1 MGKVCDFA
9 ADFVY
14 LHLIF
19 NFFVEFRRDSA
30 IFEQARMALAAPKI
44 RNVYEQSEDM
54 KKIFSAIIVTML
66 LAIPAVALSKKGK
79 TAKAN
84 SLEVSFNYQRQQG
97 PGSNQYAVWIENE
110 KGEVVKTLFVT
121 SFTTKGRTRG
131 NEQPMR
137 GYIKR
142 PACVPT
148 WVKAAKTNDLTD
160 QQLDAFTGATP
171 QTSGTQTFTW
181 DFTDQQGKAVQEGT
195 YKVFVEATLFNAST
209 ITYSGSFSTQ
219 DKAGSVVLTSQLT
232 EPDEKHKDMVTE
244 VKAVLK

>member
-1 MGKVCDFA
+1 
-9 ADFVY
+9 
-14 LHLIF
+14 
-19 NFFVEFRRDSA
+19 
-30 IFEQARMALAAPKI
+30 
-44 RNVYEQSEDM
+44 M
-54 KKIFSAIIVTML
+54 KKILSVIIVIML
-66 LAIPAVALSKKGK
+66 LAIPAVLSKKGK
-79 TAKAN
+79 NVKVN

-148 WVKAAKTNDLTD
+148 WVKAAKANDLTD
-160 QQLDAFTGATP
+160 QQLDAVTGATP
-171 QTSGTQTFTW
+171 QSSGTQIFIW
-181 DFTDQQGKAVQEGT
+181 DFKDQQGKTVQEGI

-219 DKAGSVVLTSQLT
+219 DKAGNVTLTSILT
-232 EPDEKHKDMVTE
+232 EPDEKHKDMVTD

>member
-1 MGKVCDFA
+1 
-9 ADFVY
+9 
-14 LHLIF
+14 
-19 NFFVEFRRDSA
+19 
-30 IFEQARMALAAPKI
+30 
-44 RNVYEQSEDM
+44 M
-54 KKIFSAIIVTML
+54 KKIFSAIIAIML
-66 LAIPAVALSKKGK
+66 LAISAVALNKKEK
-79 TAKAN
+79 AAKAN

-148 WVKAAKTNDLTD
+148 WVKAAKANDLTD
-160 QQLDAFTGATP
+160 KQLDAVTGATP
-171 QTSGTQTFTW
+171 QASGTQTFIW
-181 DFTDQQGKAVQEGT
+181 DFTDQQGKTVQEGT

-219 DKAGSVVLTSQLT
+219 DKVGNVTLTSQLT

-244 VKAVLK
+244 VKALLK

>member
-1 MGKVCDFA
+1 
-9 ADFVY
+9 
-14 LHLIF
+14 
-19 NFFVEFRRDSA
+19 
-30 IFEQARMALAAPKI
+30 
-44 RNVYEQSEDM
+44 M
-54 KKIFSAIIVTML
+54 KKIFSAIIAIML
-66 LAIPAVALSKKGK
+66 LAISAVALNKKEK
-79 TAKAN
+79 AAKAN

-97 PGSNQYAVWIENE
+97 PGSNQYAVWIEND

-121 SFTTKGRTRG
+121 SFTTKGRVRG

-148 WVKAAKTNDLTD
+148 WVKAAKANDLTD
-160 QQLDAFTGATP
+160 KQLDAVTGATP
-171 QTSGTQTFTW
+171 QASGTQTFIW
-181 DFTDQQGKAVQEGT
+181 DFTDQQGKTVQEGT

-219 DKAGSVVLTSQLT
+219 DKVGNVTLTSQLT

-244 VKAVLK
+244 VKALLK